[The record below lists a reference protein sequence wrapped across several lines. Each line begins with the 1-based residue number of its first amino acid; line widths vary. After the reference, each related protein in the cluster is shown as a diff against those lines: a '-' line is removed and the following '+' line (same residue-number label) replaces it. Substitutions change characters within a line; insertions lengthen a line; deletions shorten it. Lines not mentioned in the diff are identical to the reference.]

1 MTNAAQ
7 RHLVLASVP
16 LILGGLVSS
25 LAAQE
30 QAADPAQVKHRNNC
44 RLAAQVLLDGQPA
57 VKGDWALR
65 YIGSCPQQQQVVV
78 AMWQDPPVGTE
89 ELDRLFELSRKV
101 KDRRIFRRAAEV
113 AEDPAARSELRV
125 TALGVLGSYLHPD
138 LVMRLSDL
146 ERRSEVG
153 GIRWANIFGVGG
165 DLEDQETVRP
175 LPDDAERRICDLVRH
190 LVREAEDDLV
200 RAQAWHLAA
209 RVGIDVPR

>member
-1 MTNAAQ
+1 MTDPAR

-25 LAAQE
+25 LAAQ
-30 QAADPAQVKHRNNC
+30 
-44 RLAAQVLLDGQPA
+44 VLIDGQPA
-57 VKGDWALR
+57 VKRDWAFR
-65 YIGSCPQQQQVVV
+65 YIGSCPQQQVVV
-78 AMWQDPPVGTE
+78 AMWQDPPVETE

-146 ERRSEVG
+146 ERRPEVG

-190 LVREAEDDLV
+190 LAREAEDDLV
-200 RAQAWHLAA
+200 RAQAWHLAT
-209 RVGIDVPR
+209 RIGIDVPR